1 MEQKTIRMEVPYF
14 QVPNEIFE
22 IGLSNNEILIY
33 IYLARCSN
41 NSTAF
46 PSYKTIG
53 EKTGVSRDTAMRV
66 MKKLENKRL
75 IYKEHRKFIK
85 ETDDKQ
91 KVFNKSNLYYLE
103 HDLSKFKRLGGSTQP
118 LPLVAQNDHPS
129 STVPPYKELP
139 INNYLDKELG
149 NTDFYKKSQYAFYDN
164 CKQFLNSI
172 KITDENSISDYTEEI
187 KFAYKTLE
195 YFYHQFYNKLGY
207 RITKLKAEQEKLVSE
222 ILSNNLD
229 SFADETFGYYWVDL
243 YLKEKRSK
251 THKDKDKQYHSF
263 IQFIKGLNFEVMS
276 NKANINGLQLDDF
289 KLVRQIS

>member
-66 MKKLENKRL
+66 MKRLENKKL

-91 KVFNKSNLYYLE
+91 KVFNKSNIYYLE
-103 HDLSKFKRLGGSTQP
+103 HDLSKFKSLGGSTQP

-149 NTDFYKKSQYAFYDN
+149 NTDF
-164 CKQFLNSI
+164 L
-172 KITDENSISDYTEEI
+172 
-187 KFAYKTLE
+187 
-195 YFYHQFYNKLGY
+195 
-207 RITKLKAEQEKLVSE
+207 
-222 ILSNNLD
+222 
-229 SFADETFGYYWVDL
+229 
-243 YLKEKRSK
+243 
-251 THKDKDKQYHSF
+251 
-263 IQFIKGLNFEVMS
+263 
-276 NKANINGLQLDDF
+276 
-289 KLVRQIS
+289 